1 MVELVDIIM
10 DKAQV
15 QVEAAAVELVE
26 NQELQWQVEPIL
38 VVVEVV
44 EVIQE

>member
-1 MVELVDIIM
+1 MELVDIIM